1 MRRPRQGRQGPA
13 GQVRII
19 GGCWRGTRLPVVAGE
34 GLRPTP
40 DRVRETLFNWLGPRV
55 AGARCLDLFA
65 GSGVLGFEALSR
77 GAAGAV
83 LVERDPGAV
92 ERLRQGR
99 ERLDAAAEV
108 VHADALAWLAAAAPP
123 FDIIFLDPPYGGGLL
138 AASVKLI
145 HRHGLAAPQGRIY
158 MEDDSP
164 DFTVPGDWSLIRQ
177 GNAGQVHFALAAPS
191 A

>member
-1 MRRPRQGRQGPA
+1 MTPPRQGRAGPA

-19 GGCWRGTRLPVVAGE
+19 GGQWRGTRLPVAAGE

-40 DRVRETLFNWLGPRV
+40 DRVRETLFNWLGPLV

-65 GSGVLGFEALSR
+65 GSGVLGFEAVSR

-83 LVERDPGAV
+83 LVERDGTAV

-99 ERLDAAAEV
+99 ARLGGGLEV
-108 VHADALAWLAAAAPP
+108 VHADAMAWLAAAAGA
-123 FDIIFLDPPYGGGLL
+123 FDIIFLDPPYGGDLL
-138 AASVKLI
+138 DKSVKLI
-145 HRHGLAAPQGRIY
+145 HEHGLVAPQGRIY

-164 DFTVPGDWSLIRQ
+164 DFAVPGDWSLIRR
-177 GNAGQVHFALAAPS
+177 GSAGQVHFALAAPT